1 MGFENV
7 YTFVKKIYNN
17 LVNARKDEL
26 ALLGELLGFKKI
38 ANNESS
44 DFLQEHVCPLP
55 WSAV

>member
-38 ANNESS
+38 ANNRSS
-44 DFLQEHVCPLP
+44 DLLQEHVCPLP
-55 WSAV
+55 WSAD